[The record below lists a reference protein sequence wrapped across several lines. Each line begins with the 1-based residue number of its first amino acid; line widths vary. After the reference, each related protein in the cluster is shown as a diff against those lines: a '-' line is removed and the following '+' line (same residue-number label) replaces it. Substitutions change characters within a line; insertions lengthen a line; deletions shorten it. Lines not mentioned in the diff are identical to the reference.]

1 MGRVPGS
8 TYRLQLHKG
17 FPFADA
23 AAIAGYLKALGIT
36 HVYSSPYLQA
46 APGSMHGYDV
56 VDHRTVNQEL
66 GGAEGHERFC
76 KHLGEVGLGQVLDI
90 VPNHM
95 SLGEQNRYWWDVLEN
110 GTNSRYASFFDIDWN
125 PSEERL
131 RDKVLVPVLG
141 DQYGRVLSAGGV
153 KIVRQGS
160 DFVVEAA
167 GQTFPVSPT
176 SLSLI
181 LNRAAEYA
189 PKESSVDT
197 LSFVSASFARLP
209 SPEFWDRRMI
219 LARNRD
225 KIVLRGLLARL
236 CAEEQAICEAIDRAV
251 AEINANPDAL
261 DELLNQQYYRLAYWK
276 TADQQLGYR
285 RFFDVNTLIGLR
297 VEREFVFDET
307 HALILKWLKQGV
319 LDGVRVDHPDGL
331 RDPKQYFER
340 LRDRAPDAWIVGEKI
355 LEPGESLRQ
364 DWPIQGTSGYDFLN
378 LALGLLVQPAGLVR
392 LGEHYAA
399 FTGDITS
406 FPTVARDKKI
416 AVTQEALGSDV
427 NRLASLFVDI
437 CECNRDRRDFTRA
450 EVRRAIRE
458 VAACFA
464 IYRTYVIPERSEI
477 TEADIHAIAYATDC
491 AKTNRTDID
500 PGLFD
505 FMHDVLTLKV
515 TGKIETEFV
524 YRFQQFTSPVMA
536 KGVEDTAFYC
546 SNRLLAMNE
555 VGGDPDRN
563 GLPLAHFHE
572 VNQRIQQ
579 TFPTTMTTLSTHD
592 TKRSDDVRARLLVL
606 SEMPDTF
613 VEAVRRWS
621 QLGARHRSGD
631 LIDTGTEWFLYQ
643 TMVGAWPISPE
654 RLRDYM
660 QKAMREAKVR
670 TSWVANDAAYEG
682 ALNDY
687 IDTLL
692 SDEAFTQDMAAFVQ
706 SILAACRIN
715 SLSQT
720 LLKYTA
726 PGVPDL
732 YQGSELWDLS
742 LVDPDNRRPVDY
754 QLREHLLQGL
764 VSKGTHALK
773 GTGFSPYVESPTT
786 AGALAP
792 EGANAW
798 GHQLADPND
807 PGQPKLWLVHR
818 ALTLRNDHPEWF
830 GPEAAYTPL
839 TATGQQSDRVI
850 AYLRGECVLTIA
862 QRWSFSAQPWA
873 DTALTIPPGTWRNR
887 LTGELI
893 QAGNTPIAKLLAT
906 FPVALLVREDK
917 ERPNA

>member
-17 FPFADA
+17 FTFEDA
-23 AAIAGYLKALGIT
+23 SAIAGYLKALGVT

-56 VDHRTVNQEL
+56 VDHRNVNQEL
-66 GGAEGHERFC
+66 GGAEAHERFS

-125 PSEERL
+125 SSEERL
-131 RDKVLVPVLG
+131 RDKVLVPILP

-153 KIVRQGS
+153 KVARQGA

-181 LNRAAEYA
+181 LNRAAE
-189 PKESSVDT
+189 STRNDT

-225 KIVLRGLLARL
+225 RLVLRGLLARL
-236 CAEEQAICEAIDRAV
+236 CAEEDNVCEAIDRAV
-251 AEINANPDAL
+251 AELNTNADAL

-307 HALILKWLKQGV
+307 HALIIKWLKQGV

-355 LEPGESLRQ
+355 LEPGEWLREN
-364 DWPIQGTSGYDFLN
+364 WPVQGTSGYDFLN
-378 LALGLLVQPAGLVR
+378 LALGVLVQPAGLKR
-392 LGEHYAA
+392 LGEHYAD
-399 FTGDITS
+399 FTGDETS
-406 FPTVARDKKI
+406 FPKVAHDKKI

-437 CECNRDRRDFTRA
+437 CECNRERRDFTRA
-450 EVRRAIRE
+450 EIRRAIRE
-458 VAACFA
+458 VASCFA
-464 IYRTYVIPERSEI
+464 IYRTYVIPERNEVNAEDRRSI
-477 TEADIHAIAYATDC
+477 KRATES
-491 AKTNRTDID
+491 AKRNRTDID
-500 PGLFD
+500 GGLFD
-505 FMHDVLTLKV
+505 FMRDVLTLKV

-546 SNRLLAMNE
+546 SNRLIAMNE
-555 VGGDPDRN
+555 VGGDPDCD
-563 GLPLAHFHE
+563 GGSLEHFHTYNE
-572 VNQRIQQ
+572 RMQR
-579 TFPTTMTTLSTHD
+579 TFPTTMTALSTHD
-592 TKRSDDVRARLLVL
+592 TKRADDVRARLLAL
-606 SEMPDTF
+606 SEMPDAF
-613 VEAVRRWS
+613 AEAVRRWS
-621 QLGARHRSGD
+621 HLGASHRHGD

-643 TMVGAWPISPE
+643 TMVGAWPISGE
-654 RLRDYM
+654 RLRNYM

-670 TSWVANDAAYEG
+670 TSWVANDGAYET
-682 ALNDY
+682 ALNEY
-687 IDTLL
+687 IDALL
-692 SDEAFTQDMAAFVQ
+692 ADAEFTKDMAAFVQ
-706 SILAACRIN
+706 SILLAGRIN
-715 SLSQT
+715 SLAQT

-732 YQGSELWDLS
+732 YQGGELWDLS

-754 QLREHLLQGL
+754 ALRERLLRQMDGM
-764 VSKGTHALK
+764 
-773 GTGFSPYVESPTT
+773 
-786 AGALAP
+786 
-792 EGANAW
+792 
-798 GHQLADPND
+798 
-807 PGQPKLWLVHR
+807 
-818 ALTLRNDHPEWF
+818 
-830 GPEAAYTPL
+830 
-839 TATGQQSDRVI
+839 
-850 AYLRGECVLTIA
+850 
-862 QRWSFSAQPWA
+862 
-873 DTALTIPPGTWRNR
+873 
-887 LTGELI
+887 
-893 QAGNTPIAKLLAT
+893 
-906 FPVALLVREDK
+906 
-917 ERPNA
+917 